1 MSLAS
6 FAPAADTF
14 ESNPTLAEELKAQ
27 GVKTIV
33 TCGIQTDMCVRSTS
47 MGALKAG
54 FDVIVLQGA
63 HETYDTKTKK
73 VDEIKKNVEAELG
86 GLGAKVV
93 PWEQWT
99 I

>member
-1 MSLAS
+1 LLTLV
-6 FAPAADTF
+6 ADTF
-14 ESNPTLAEELKAQ
+14 ESNHALADELKSQ
-27 GVKTIV
+27 GIKTIV

-73 VDEIKKNVEAELG
+73 VDEIKKKVEEELA
-86 GLGAKVV
+86 GLGAQVV
-93 PWEQWT
+93 PWEQWS